1 MKYFITRKIRY
12 FIILLL
18 LLTAAQGVVIWFTM
32 ATHKGAMG
40 SMDDATMLR
49 ERAELM
55 KKDIG
60 NILWIFLFLQ
70 FLVAIIFF
78 FYVPVFLHRGFTDV
92 NKLLKEIT
100 RGNYN
105 LDIDETELSGRN
117 DEDVME
123 LILQVKKMLNS
134 VVHFD
139 QAKKEKIIEHMNRI
153 LSILKL
159 SENGFIVIDID
170 GDIKF
175 LSDNLND
182 VFPLLAENLN
192 LFDSSFQPEVNNSI
206 VKYAL
211 PILQNRSVQPS
222 QQYFIPSLKRHITLK
237 SSMVRDVGGMPIG
250 VVLGV
255 FNIDRKKG
263 EKGKDSDE

>member
-12 FIILLL
+12 FIVVLLL
-18 LLTAAQGVVIWFTM
+18 LAAAQGMVMWLTLS
-32 ATHKGAMG
+32 THSDAMKKLN
-40 SMDDATMLR
+40 DTNMLR
-49 ERAELM
+49 ERAQLM

-60 NILWIFLFLQ
+60 NILWIFLFLY
-70 FLVAIIFF
+70 FLIAIVFF
-78 FYVPVFLHRGFTDV
+78 FYIPVFLHRGFTDV
-92 NKLLKEIT
+92 TKLLKEIT

-105 LDIDETELSGRN
+105 LDIDESELAQRN

-123 LILQVKKMLNS
+123 LIVQVRKMLNS
-134 VVHFD
+134 VIHFD

-153 LSILKL
+153 LSLLKL
-159 SENGFIVIDID
+159 AENGFIILDID

-182 VFPLLAENLN
+182 IFPLLAENLN
-192 LFDSSFQPEVNNSI
+192 IFDSSFQPEVQNSI
-206 VKYAL
+206 VKYTL
-211 PILQNRSVQPS
+211 PILQGRSAHGP

-237 SSMVRDVGGMPIG
+237 SSIVRDAGGMPIG
-250 VVLGV
+250 VVLGI

-263 EKGKDSDE
+263 GKDADES

>member
-12 FIILLL
+12 FIIVLLL
-18 LLTAAQGVVIWFTM
+18 LAAAQAMVMWLTM
-32 ATHKGAMG
+32 MTHDKAMQ
-40 SMDDATMLR
+40 SINDANMLK

-55 KKDIG
+55 RKDIA
-60 NILWIFLFLQ
+60 NILWIFLFLY
-70 FLVAIIFF
+70 FLVAIVFF
-78 FYVPVFLHRGFTDV
+78 FYVPVFLHRGFSDV
-92 NKLLKEIT
+92 IKLLKEIT

-105 LDIDETELSGRN
+105 LDIDETELSQRN

-123 LILQVKKMLNS
+123 LIVQIKKMLNS
-134 VVHFD
+134 VIHFD

-153 LSILKL
+153 LSLLKL
-159 SENGFIVIDID
+159 AENGFIILDID

-192 LFDSSFQPEVNNSI
+192 IFDSSFQPEVNNSI
-206 VKYAL
+206 VKYGL
-211 PILQNRSVQPS
+211 PILQNRSAHAP

-237 SSMVRDVGGMPIG
+237 SSMVRDAGGMPIG
-250 VVLGV
+250 VVIGV

-263 EKGKDSDE
+263 GKDTEES